1 MGFIISKPQTSV
13 TPDSTVLE
21 KGKPE
26 EQQKPEEQSKPEEQ
40 QKKEPSEELLKKLEE
55 DSYKKIISNKCAIT
69 GEGLQ
74 KILQSGFDE
83 FKDNTGRNM
92 TYSEMRRLYG

>member
-1 MGFIISKPQTSV
+1 MGFIISKPQTSD

-26 EQQKPEEQSKPEEQ
+26 EYKKPEEHQKPEEQP
-40 QKKEPSEELLKKLEE
+40 KEPSEEFLKKLEE
-55 DSYKKIISNKCAIT
+55 DSYKKIISNECST

-74 KILQSGFDE
+74 KILKSGFDE
-83 FKDNTGRNM
+83 FKENTGRNM
-92 TYSEMRRLYG
+92 TYAEMRRLYG